1 MHKIMVLFSI
11 LCSSTV
17 LAIDADFSKSFV
29 VPEKSK
35 INKITLGGIDAAGES
50 YSVDFSLQED
60 LSLTIT
66 DAVIQDGL
74 SEKLEQSLRNTTWKG
89 KYAVNDDNFTTI
101 LNLFVVQNGYVG
113 GEIIH
118 SESIEE
124 GDQYIHTRVTG
135 DIVTQFEI
143 DGSFVD
149 EDRITPEILENL
161 TENTPHRQLIRI
173 KRMRTLEFRNEND
186 GSDGGWSS
194 NREYR
199 LILENGLLS
208 GKVGIPNETVGVDDA
223 TENDGTISLVLQQ

>member
-1 MHKIMVLFSI
+1 MRKIMVLCSI
-11 LCSSTV
+11 LCSTTV

-29 VPEKSK
+29 VPEKST
-35 INKITLGGIDAAGES
+35 INKITLGGIDAVGKS

-60 LSLTIT
+60 LSLIIT
-66 DAVIQDGL
+66 DAVIQDSL

-89 KYAVNDDNFTTI
+89 KYAINDDNFTTT

-186 GSDGGWSS
+186 GSGGVWSS

-208 GKVGIPNETVGVDDA
+208 GKVGIPNETVGVDEA